1 MVVTRLEHEL
11 ALSQDQ
17 IRALLAERDE
27 AQDAVSAA
35 QSDAHK
41 AAEFGHE
48 LLSEI
53 QRLE

>member
-1 MVVTRLEHEL
+1 MSRLEHEL

-17 IRALLAERDE
+17 IQALLAERDE
-27 AQDAVSAA
+27 AQDALSAA
-35 QSDAHK
+35 QSNAHK

-48 LLSEI
+48 LLSEV